1 MMERQTINDIFTLQ
15 IPDGFEV
22 LTEEDLRSMYKNVGD
37 PFNWGVRDMERHASI
52 VAIWKKYPALLSW
65 TLDPAGRRRRSERV
79 SLLL

>member
-65 TLDPAGRRRRSERV
+65 TLDLKAIVKRTNR
-79 SLLL
+79 